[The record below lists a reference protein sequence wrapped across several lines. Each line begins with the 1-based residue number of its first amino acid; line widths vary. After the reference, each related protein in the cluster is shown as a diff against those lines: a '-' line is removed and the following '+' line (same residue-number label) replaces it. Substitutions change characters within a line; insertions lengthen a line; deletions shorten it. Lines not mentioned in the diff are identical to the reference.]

1 METLLTSRLS
11 VLSHPQRMA
20 VFRLLMRRYPDHL
33 PAGEIAEALDTKP
46 STTSVYLSALTGA
59 GLLDQRRAGTSLLYR
74 INMEAAQAVVSDLFF
89 DCCKGRPDLCPP
101 FVAHIQ
107 GASDANGK
115 AQGGAQEQRK
125 YNVLFLCTGNSARS
139 IFAESI
145 LRDVAGDRFN
155 AFSAGTKPYSEL
167 NPQAVA
173 LLTEKGIETDTLRA
187 KHMAEFRREDA
198 PHMDFVFTVCDRAA
212 NEECPAWSGQPISA
226 HWGQPDPVK
235 IDAEQALA
243 FQQAYG
249 MLRNRITAFAALP
262 FPSLDRLSLQNRVD
276 AIGADKNAV

>member
-1 METLLTSRLS
+1 
-11 VLSHPQRMA
+11 
-20 VFRLLMRRYPDHL
+20 
-33 PAGEIAEALDTKP
+33 
-46 STTSVYLSALTGA
+46 LTGA

-74 INMEAAQAVVSDLFF
+74 INMEAAQAVVSDLFL

-107 GASDANGK
+107 SAPDASGK

-167 NPQAVA
+167 NPKAVA

-187 KHMAEFRREDA
+187 KHMAEFQREDA
-198 PHMDFVFTVCDRAA
+198 PQMDFLFTVCDRAA

-235 IDAEQALA
+235 IDGEPAEQALA

-262 FPSLDRLSLQNRVD
+262 FPSLDRISLQNRVD